1 MLETILVPLDG
12 SLLAECVLPH
22 VVAVARV
29 FEAKTMLLR
38 VMGLNR
44 ARGTTHSVDPLNWQI
59 NKTETSVYLNK
70 IETRIQE
77 AGVQAESFNREGL
90 AADLIKDFAE
100 TQGASLIVL
109 STHGQSGLSQW
120 GMGSVAQRII
130 ACAPTSVLIVRAR
143 EADCS
148 DLSEHHYQRILV
160 PLDGSWRAE
169 HVLPITISLAR
180 YHRAQIHLVHVVKKP
195 EMARHMPPTP
205 QDIELSNQIVARNQ
219 DEIAHYFA
227 LMQMR
232 SPQEGI
238 DVQTHVLIGED
249 VATALHDFVERE
261 NIDLV
266 ALSAHGYSGSSW
278 WPYGSIA
285 NNFITY
291 GKVPLL
297 LSQDLV
303 RHTKS
308 APVDTPVRQHAEH

>member
-1 MLETILVPLDG
+1 MIETILVPLDG

-22 VVAVARV
+22 VVAVARA

-38 VMGLNR
+38 VIGLNR
-44 ARGTTHSVDPLNWQI
+44 ARGTTHAVDPLNWQI

-70 IETRIQE
+70 IETRLQE
-77 AGVQAESFNREGL
+77 AGVQAASTNLEGL
-90 AADLIKDFAE
+90 AADLIKDYAE
-100 TQGASLIVL
+100 VEGVSLIAL

-130 ACAPTSVLIVRAR
+130 SSAPISLLIVRAR
-143 EADCS
+143 EVGS
-148 DLSEHHYQRILV
+148 HELTNYHYRRILV

-169 HVLPITISLAR
+169 HVLPMVVSLAR
-180 YHRAQIHLVHVVKKP
+180 YHQAQIHLVHVVKKP
-195 EMARHMPPTP
+195 EIPRHMPPTP

-219 DEIAHYFA
+219 DEITHYFT

-232 SPQEGI
+232 SPQEGL
-238 DVQTHVLIGED
+238 DVQTHVLISED

-266 ALSAHGYSGSSW
+266 ALSAHGYSGNSQ

-303 RHTKS
+303 RDTRLS
-308 APVDTPVRQHAEH
+308 PVDTAVRQLAGH